1 MIIFQLIILQMQ
13 KNYVLLHPHSQYAMA
28 RLARKQSGTGIYHVM
43 LRGNNLQDIFEDQE
57 DYRRLLICLRGLCE
71 RYDDY
76 GVRLPALCTLYAY
89 CMMSNHVHLLL
100 QEKKTI
106 CFGVKNSLLFI
117 AKWLTFESKTN
128 CFDFSK
134 DYGDSPHDPWEQ
146 IVDYTVYMETAD
158 RRHEIG
164 KACTKRAAIVILLW
178 FLQSNLQQACQ
189 YYFLIVFLPLII

>member
-28 RLARKQSGTGIYHVM
+28 RLERKQSGTGIYHVM

-71 RYDDY
+71 RYDDN

-100 QEKKTI
+100 QEKE
-106 CFGVKNSLLFI
+106 NNLF
-117 AKWLTFESKTN
+117 W
-128 CFDFSK
+128 
-134 DYGDSPHDPWEQ
+134 
-146 IVDYTVYMETAD
+146 
-158 RRHEIG
+158 
-164 KACTKRAAIVILLW
+164 
-178 FLQSNLQQACQ
+178 CQ
-189 YYFLIVFLPLII
+189 K